1 MMRIRLARTVSTNT
15 QDCSEH
21 TLKIQQVVKSAIAN
35 MTALNSAISLPIS
48 SVVFVAMQ
56 AIWLATV
63 LTDNVELI
71 GATVH
76 QEELCPAGLLL
87 DVLVE
92 EMLSTASMR

>member
-1 MMRIRLARTVSTNT
+1 MHI
-15 QDCSEH
+15 
-21 TLKIQQVVKSAIAN
+21 LKVHQAVKSATAST
-35 MTALNSAISLPIS
+35 TALSSATSLPIS

-56 AIWLATV
+56 AIWLVTV
-63 LTDNVELI
+63 LIDNVELI

-76 QEELCPAGLLL
+76 QQQRCLAALLL

>member
-1 MMRIRLARTVSTNT
+1 MMRIRLAKIVSANT

-21 TLKIQQVVKSAIAN
+21 TLKIKQVVKSAIAN

-56 AIWLATV
+56 AIWLETV

-76 QEELCPAGLLL
+76 QEELLLAGLLL
-87 DVLVE
+87 DVLVV